1 MNDVCVWSRGWVV
14 IGWLCCVYGSRFGQC
29 GDHCCTGICHCWN
42 LTLSADLTGVKVL
55 CRRVDLT
62 DGSSLMGSK
71 NDGSSGDNSLI
82 RGRGVSG
89 CGDSGGVKKVLT
101 SVDSCSGIS
110 GSSANVLKK

>member
-1 MNDVCVWSRGWVV
+1 MVSCWEIVWRLSCVDGRCS
-14 IGWLCCVYGSRFGQC
+14 
-29 GDHCCTGICHCWN
+29 DHWFNSIRHCWN

-55 CRRVDLT
+55 CRGVDLT

-71 NDGSSGDNSLI
+71 SGNGLGDSSLI

-89 CGDSGGVKKVLT
+89 CGDSGGVRNSSS
-101 SVDSCSGIS
+101 SVDSCLGIA

>member
-1 MNDVCVWSRGWVV
+1 M
-14 IGWLCCVYGSRFGQC
+14 
-29 GDHCCTGICHCWN
+29 HHCWN

-55 CRRVDLT
+55 CRGVDLT

-71 NDGSSGDNSLI
+71 NDGGSGDNSLI

-89 CGDSGGVKKVLT
+89 CGDSGGVRNSSS
-101 SVDSCSGIS
+101 SVDSCLGIS

>member
-1 MNDVCVWSRGWVV
+1 MDDACVWSRGWVV
-14 IGWLCCVYGSRFGQC
+14 IGWLCCVYGSGFGR
-29 GDHCCTGICHCWN
+29 GSDHWCSGIRHCWN

-55 CRRVDLT
+55 CCGVDLT

-71 NDGSSGDNSLI
+71 NNDGSSDSSLI
-82 RGRGVSG
+82 RGCGVSG
-89 CGDSGGVKKVLT
+89 CGDSGGVRNSSS

>member
-1 MNDVCVWSRGWVV
+1 M
-14 IGWLCCVYGSRFGQC
+14 
-29 GDHCCTGICHCWN
+29 
-42 LTLSADLTGVKVL
+42 TGVKVL

-82 RGRGVSG
+82 RGRGFSG
-89 CGDSGGVKKVLT
+89 SGDSGGVKNF
-101 SVDSCSGIS
+101 SISSDSCSGIS

>member
-1 MNDVCVWSRGWVV
+1 MVSCWEIIRRLGCVDGRYS
-14 IGWLCCVYGSRFGQC
+14 
-29 GDHCCTGICHCWN
+29 DHWFTSIRHCWN

-62 DGSSLMGSK
+62 DGS
-71 NDGSSGDNSLI
+71 GDSSLI
-82 RGRGVSG
+82 RGRGASG
-89 CGDSGGVKKVLT
+89 RGDSGGVRNSSS